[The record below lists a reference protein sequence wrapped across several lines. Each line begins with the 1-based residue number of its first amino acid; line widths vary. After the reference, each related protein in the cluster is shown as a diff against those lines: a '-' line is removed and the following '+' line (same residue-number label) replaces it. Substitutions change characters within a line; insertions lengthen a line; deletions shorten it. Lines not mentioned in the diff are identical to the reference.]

1 MSGRW
6 MTVEGNDACAA
17 IAYQPSDVIGAAARV
32 T

>member
-17 IAYQPSDVIGAAARV
+17 IAYQPSDLIGARV